1 MVKLNLFN
9 YLLIDNP
16 IFDLTYQ
23 EVKLLVTQF
32 HSQPDVITDAH
43 ERFLIYEAFKRNRD
57 NLEPY
62 TMKWIEQ
69 TLRFS
74 FPKTYSMVNKLVGL
88 GYLQRVRSSSDKR
101 IMHIMATQKLLKGV
115 QLYEGMKLNEL
126 SLLGL
131 TSKKAN
137 NKPSLTEFN
146 RFSPKEFLKFKKE
159 FLDDDDS
166 VIK

>member
-1 MVKLNLFN
+1 
-9 YLLIDNP
+9 
-16 IFDLTYQ
+16 LTYQ

-74 FPKTYSMVNKLVGL
+74 FPKTYSMVSKLVNL
-88 GYLQRVRSSSDKR
+88 NYLKRVKSSKDKR
-101 IMHIMATQKLLKGV
+101 IVHIVPTQKLLKAV
-115 QLYEGMKLNEL
+115 KLYEGMKLNEL
-126 SLLGL
+126 CLLGL
-131 TSKKAN
+131 TNQKAS
-137 NKPSLTEFN
+137 NKPSLTAFN
-146 RFSPKEFLKFKKE
+146 EFSPKEFLEFKKE
-159 FLDDDDS
+159 FLDDDDAAT
-166 VIK
+166 